1 MIKNLLT
8 LTVLGACLSAN
19 AQILSYLDS
28 NANVYVGKNALVY
41 NGGGMKIK
49 NNAQVLNY
57 GNVMIVG
64 GNTDVFKTVDASNV
78 DKTETNGGGNFINK
92 LNDPANYASV
102 NSPSSPSIYTYGQLY
117 ISGLIQNNVTAIVD
131 QEYRAVKHGAYQQI
145 SLPFFNK
152 TFSTLSG
159 TTEFNKLFTNTRWSQ
174 NEILKWNNRY
184 ARFDFVDNATKTLTA
199 NGANDKSTGYYIL
212 GSNGLDAANPAT
224 QLGGT
229 QTAFTIKGIPYAEE
243 NVTDAT
249 IADAGKDINYG
260 VNGASVNMY
269 NERYNSYLQDGLHIA
284 SGGSAWDAAD
294 ANGRGFGKNLYQY
307 GNPFLTNLDLSRIGH
322 TESATTG
329 DGNDLSNIYGIRFE
343 TSGVQYTPNKGGGST
358 SYKYVTFTNTSGI
371 PGGLTGGTPSVPVGD
386 VDYMMVRP
394 MGTFVIKMKD
404 NTKSSPSAERLLDF
418 KTLRRFQY
426 YPRVSNSYNVTAS
439 RTSSK
444 VAGSSTTKQ
453 LGVIA
458 LDANGNEIGKTYY
471 VVYAD
476 AVTGHPDK
484 ETSQVTAFSDNI
496 VGTYEEAVAG
506 GYDYNQTNKYWLY
519 INEANESSFKG
530 KNIKLVN
537 YSTNIKSYK
546 FEIREDAK
554 LVNEG
559 THALSSGEG
568 FYLRKSVANSELVSL
583 KQGDTFAVDG
593 TEYDLYY
600 GKPDASGTLGTTDGA
615 TPSRTKIVY
624 IQEADKY
631 IVKFDPNWK
640 KADVYIHDMSGKL
653 IFSEKNVS
661 ASSDYLIK
669 LDNGVNNT
677 YIINVVSD
685 LGVKVTSKI
694 IK

>member
-1 MIKNLLT
+1 MKTQNKMIKNLLT

-19 AQILSYLDS
+19 GQILSYLDS

-64 GNTDVFKTVDASNV
+64 INTDVFKTVDASDL

-145 SLPFFNK
+145 SLPFFKK

-159 TTEFNKLFTNTRWSQ
+159 ATEFNKLFTNTRWSQ

-294 ANGRGFGKNLYQY
+294 ANGRGLVRTY
-307 GNPFLTNLDLSRIGH
+307 TN
-322 TESATTG
+322 
-329 DGNDLSNIYGIRFE
+329 
-343 TSGVQYTPNKGGGST
+343 
-358 SYKYVTFTNTSGI
+358 
-371 PGGLTGGTPSVPVGD
+371 
-386 VDYMMVRP
+386 MV
-394 MGTFVIKMKD
+394 
-404 NTKSSPSAERLLDF
+404 
-418 KTLRRFQY
+418 
-426 YPRVSNSYNVTAS
+426 
-439 RTSSK
+439 
-444 VAGSSTTKQ
+444 
-453 LGVIA
+453 
-458 LDANGNEIGKTYY
+458 
-471 VVYAD
+471 
-476 AVTGHPDK
+476 
-484 ETSQVTAFSDNI
+484 
-496 VGTYEEAVAG
+496 
-506 GYDYNQTNKYWLY
+506 
-519 INEANESSFKG
+519 
-530 KNIKLVN
+530 
-537 YSTNIKSYK
+537 
-546 FEIREDAK
+546 
-554 LVNEG
+554 
-559 THALSSGEG
+559 
-568 FYLRKSVANSELVSL
+568 
-583 KQGDTFAVDG
+583 
-593 TEYDLYY
+593 
-600 GKPDASGTLGTTDGA
+600 
-615 TPSRTKIVY
+615 
-624 IQEADKY
+624 
-631 IVKFDPNWK
+631 
-640 KADVYIHDMSGKL
+640 IH
-653 IFSEKNVS
+653 F
-661 ASSDYLIK
+661 
-669 LDNGVNNT
+669 
-677 YIINVVSD
+677 
-685 LGVKVTSKI
+685 
-694 IK
+694 

>member
-19 AQILSYLDS
+19 AQSTLSFLDTS
-28 NANVYVGKNALVY
+28 AKVYVGKNALVY
-41 NGGGMKIK
+41 NGGGMTIK

-64 GNTDVFKTVDASNV
+64 GVSDVFKTLDASNNP
-78 DKTETNGGGNFINK
+78 KIEANAGGNFINK
-92 LNDPANYASV
+92 INETTAYNLV
-102 NSPSSPSIYTYGQLY
+102 NSANSSTAPVYTYGQLY
-117 ISGLIQNNVTAIVD
+117 ISGLSQDNVDGFVD
-131 QEYRAVKHGAYQQI
+131 QELRAVKHGSYQQI
-145 SLPFFNK
+145 AMPFFKK
-152 TFSTLSG
+152 TFSTLNPVAELG
-159 TTEFNKLFTNTRWSQ
+159 KTFVNTRWSQ
-174 NEILKWNNRY
+174 NEILKWNNKY
-184 ARFDFVDNATKTLTA
+184 ARFDFVDVASKTLAA
-199 NGANDKSTGYYIL
+199 NSSTNENATGYYIL
-212 GSNGLDAANPAT
+212 GSKNLDLST
-224 QLGGT
+224 KVY
-229 QTAFTIKGIPYAEE
+229 TIKGIPFAEE
-243 NVTDAT
+243 NIPNAKLE
-249 IADAGKDINYG
+249 DAGTNADGSYIDY
-260 VNGASVNMY
+260 GASGLNKNIY
-269 NERYNSYLQDGLHIA
+269 NERYNSYLQDGFHIA
-284 SGGSAWDAAD
+284 SGGSAWGVSD
-294 ANGRGFGKNLYQY
+294 ANGKGFGKNLYQF
-307 GNPFLTNLDLSRIGH
+307 GNPFLTNLDLSRIAYNEGA
-322 TESATTG
+322 SG
-329 DGNDLSNIYGIRFE
+329 DGNFLSNIYGIRLE
-343 TSGVQYTPNKGGGST
+343 VSGVQYTTNVGGGST

-444 VAGSSTTKQ
+444 VSGNSTTKQ

-519 INEANESSFKG
+519 INEANESNFKG